1 MAKVLMNPSAPRPGR
16 ILLGEEASPAVVQKL
31 EPKRKVDR
39 KKGEKRTA
47 KHIVTTPDG
56 KKPLAEERKDR
67 RQIVGIKAG
76 ELVRV
81 RGDRDGKYV
90 VLADPQFKTR
100 TDNGMARGKVV
111 TVELLGPGGPV
122 TVPLRFCTPFYGN
135 NVPVGD
141 EQHPDENTIIEE
153 EDSNE

>member
-1 MAKVLMNPSAPRPGR
+1 MAKT
-16 ILLGEEASPAVVQKL
+16 LLGSPVGRPTRTLIDPGAVTTKQSL
-31 EPKRKVDR
+31 LPKRKADK

-56 KKPLAEERKDR
+56 KKPLAEERKER
-67 RQIVGIKAG
+67 RQIVGIKSG

-90 VLADPQFKTR
+90 VMSDPQFNTR
-100 TDNGMARGKVV
+100 TENCMARGKVV
-111 TVELLGPGGPV
+111 TVDLLGPGGPV

-135 NVPVGD
+135 GPRMD
-141 EQHPDENTIIEE
+141 EQLAGDDTIQQEESSDE
-153 EDSNE
+153 